1 MSQILYKKTQ
11 NGVIINFIIQFSAIL
26 LIILARKSDNPTE
39 TAILIVIAVL
49 LFLAWLLVYKLTI
62 VIDDKTITAIFGIG
76 LLKRK
81 FNISDIDFSTL
92 QVVKP
97 SLLAGIGI
105 RLTSKGWLWNVK
117 VGKAIYFKSKNGKT
131 FFVGTDEPEKIIE
144 ILKSISTDR
153 SN

>member
-1 MSQILYKKTQ
+1 MNQILYKKTQ
-11 NGVIINFIIQFSAIL
+11 NGLIANFIILFSVML
-26 LIILARKSDNPTE
+26 LINLARKSDNTTE
-39 TAILIVIAVL
+39 TIILIAITVL
-49 LFLAWLLVYKLTI
+49 LFLVWLLVYKLTI

-81 FNISDIDFSTL
+81 FNINDIDFSTL

-97 SLLAGIGI
+97 SLLTGIGI

-144 ILKSISTDR
+144 ILKSKSTDR